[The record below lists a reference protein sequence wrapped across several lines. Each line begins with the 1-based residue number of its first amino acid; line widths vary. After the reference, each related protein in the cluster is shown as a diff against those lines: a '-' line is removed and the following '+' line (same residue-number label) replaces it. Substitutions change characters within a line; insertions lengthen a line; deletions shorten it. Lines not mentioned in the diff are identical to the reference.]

1 MADWEDAPA
10 RSSATSGW
18 EDAPTAKGGWE
29 DAPTTATKTAE
40 VKAEA
45 PTTDYSTDA
54 MGADIGSS
62 IMDVAAPKK
71 GKSIFE
77 NGVKLEPPNVDY
89 EKNLETMRRSG
100 SPESVMFRP
109 GRQLE
114 AVNRQIEQ
122 GQAARRAAVEK
133 AAEQAATKK
142 FLQEREA
149 EIEGYGPL
157 GFAKDVGV
165 ALGKGTVSLGQ
176 SAVGLAE
183 IATGWYPDNPLGI
196 GQWGKMLNKLGYDP
210 ERTNQF
216 LTGLQTPQSQLQQ
229 QEVQDTRGF
238 FNTIGALGVNPLAL
252 VDSIVQ
258 SLPGTVGS
266 GAAGGQFTRFLV
278 TKAATEAADK
288 GLVGVAAKQFIEE
301 KVRDKAA
308 QIALA
313 ASAAEG
319 AQTTGSIADQ
329 ARAAGKDWGEYVAPA
344 LAAGFGTTAIG
355 ATAGKIASKFG
366 IGDIETEIAARAAG
380 VRNVGVGQQGLLTN
394 VRNEM
399 IKEGVLEEL
408 PQGTQEQIFTNLATG
423 RPWNEGVPEASA
435 QSLMAGAGMGGG
447 HAVLARALQ
456 KVEAIVGKY
465 KPLEDRLIDALD
477 KEVATTETAD
487 RAAVEEEMR
496 QAEEYRNAPPVE
508 ESVYEG
514 PEPPDIFGPPSE
526 TPTEAV
532 VSAPTPAAVETPAPT
547 GAAETVAPEETPLHG
562 WMKGINPALDKFY
575 NSILEKPLSEI
586 PKEYGRAKVILESF
600 NDGIKFV
607 RDALARWDHPAITGK
622 TESERRIAKTKNANA
637 EERELLD
644 LEGELAGL
652 GVRVA
657 YQFMALAKGYKGKK
671 AGSMEKIDAAE
682 AEALKLFE
690 RGMDLMYARGLLDE
704 STTADYEENKGI
716 SKPDAIVQEPEEPTP
731 VTSTTDEWED
741 ATVPEA
747 VEPSAPVDAADSIT
761 PKAEAPAPYYGTEEV
776 NVLGNKIK
784 ETAEK
789 IASDYMVGDDVRV
802 GNVPG
807 VVVGTEGDY
816 IKFRPDNAV
825 SPKAYQR
832 VPKRN
837 VTFVSRPNTVAKSAA
852 SKSADQEKKFGSE
865 QGKLNADMG
874 GLIQLLGAN
883 MYAASIAEV
892 TVKELLQN
900 AFDAVKGAVSD
911 KKAPS
916 LYKTGEITIEFNGDD
931 RTITIQDNA
940 RGMTPEIVR
949 DAFFT
954 VAGSDKSDLDPSE
967 RSGGLGLAKMG
978 FMLGAERL
986 ILDTVR
992 DGVRVTVNTSAKD
1005 IADSKFQIVK
1015 KPAPKGEHG
1024 TTVTVKIPE
1033 YYIDPKTGEQ
1043 KTIYFSDNASYYD
1056 ALKQPLIGPVQVTVK
1071 KTGFFAESEV
1081 LQVGV
1086 NFPKQN
1092 YQEFKVNFGWGSA
1105 DIYFGK
1111 TRKEGYGI
1119 KHQVLSSGVYQFNTE
1134 FSLSQTEKIPFDI
1147 IVNVKPN
1154 VEAKHPDYPFENSR
1168 ERFKGRLKEDIES
1181 LALYLRQI
1189 ALGHEAANLKESFQ
1203 NIVSMPR
1210 LDLGADVADASKKL
1224 HKAFDKRTGRE
1235 STGELPPLP
1244 QEVNITGT
1252 QVIAR
1257 DTGKVLADR
1266 AKKEEKQ
1273 TKGSFTAETAA
1284 PTRSEFMTQMDQDPK
1299 LPIFHNN
1306 TNVDLLEV
1314 GRQYG
1319 NPEVF
1324 FAELGTLL
1332 VEMKEALGNSRMYG
1346 YDVLKPENLFFA
1358 GISVDKKYGGVHIK
1372 VPYKAVLLNPFYS
1385 FGAKTLFGVRQQLLN
1400 TMIHEVAHT
1409 GDMDH
1414 GVGHNTQMIKVEQYL
1429 ADQGLYDYFRDAI
1442 LEVLVRHESAFTAMR
1457 EAYGQSTTQNTAKSL
1472 EDYGSKSSAA
1482 PDGGDGGS
1490 SVYQLGAVPS
1500 GERLGGDGDI
1510 RPAAPTNPLVGVRR
1524 SGAPEGGAVADT
1536 SVKGKYSLHPSVV
1549 EAINRNDV
1557 NGALRALAQNT
1568 SGLFADLAT
1577 RLAELNLPSSIGFK
1591 QGRDLVRRAIDARTS
1606 QQQTRLFAYISRMYP
1621 DLYDKYFKNYDRS
1634 ENLEQVAAGL
1644 REFEKAK
1651 YNKAPVAAEYAD
1663 VTHVFNKTMPGLTA
1677 PGAFYPAF
1685 DAIDLNPHPQLGTSN
1700 RVFLHEVVH
1709 AATEYL
1715 LFGGAPLTDRQQAAV
1730 ASLYEMYNYAQE
1742 KLPPNQYGF
1751 TNISEFIAEAM
1762 TNSDFQKKLKT
1773 VYYKQEKSTIFNS
1786 LVRTIMR
1793 LFGKD
1798 NLASAAMSEA
1808 NELFS
1813 AYRPTGI
1820 VNIGPRF
1827 SKRVRGPISKP
1838 DTWRTAESVQQTIT
1852 GMVKDATLGRMSMA
1866 DMFKD
1871 ISGSLWSASGWAVR
1885 AAALP
1890 IMPLRLMKD
1899 LTRTKF
1905 PQITGAVDI
1914 VEQMTT
1920 YRGHKLKIAE
1930 NITQSWA
1937 QLQAKFPKQSSLMGR
1952 IMIEATIRSRDP
1964 DAGVPAGAAPDAL
1977 DNAWAALRPE
1987 FKSLYRDV
1995 RDFYADS
2002 VKEMVKEMKQ
2012 RAMQLPKAERQA
2024 MIKKINDQFGP
2035 GKLVAPYFPLRRFGN
2050 FWMQVGKGNFKEFYS
2065 FESPMGRYL
2074 AFQKRKRA
2082 LSKGNALQKALVD
2095 TMRMGNGISEL
2106 YNKNVSTTDVL
2117 RDTQELINGLSST
2130 NVQDL
2135 KKELNDSLNQLIYLL
2150 LPQQSM
2156 RKMFINRRAI
2166 QGASGDMLRVFAYT
2180 AVHSAYQQARF
2191 KYADKFVSNI
2201 NNAKEYIDEF
2211 ASPERASVYRDYVH
2225 ELEKRT
2231 QNVLG
2236 VEDKSPA
2243 AKVVGGIT
2251 NTTFFFMLTAP
2262 ASALLNIIGATAVTM
2277 PYIGGRYG
2285 YAKTN
2290 ALMLKNLARYTAST
2304 PKRSL
2309 LPLVTGDFSNVSFPS
2324 IVEGGGLSPLLQRAA
2339 DRFVTDGDI
2348 NISMTNDIF
2357 ELGDRPSDLYTGRT
2371 SAVKKVLSAVFHQAE
2386 RLNREVSLLSTFEL
2400 AYDKYNGAEKKDLR
2414 GVIERDANGK
2424 ALTYTPDEAFEI
2436 AIGEARDIAGIS
2448 LGDFSRQMKGRIFTV
2463 PGVNL
2468 LTQFKQY
2475 AITATYA
2482 ILRNFYLTVAAPFNN
2497 AELAEYRTQM
2507 EKDKLPQNVIDQRI
2521 AEADQMRRE
2530 IYREGRRRLAGILGM
2545 TFMYGGVAAMPFFS
2559 LGLGTLI
2566 KAAFSGDDDDD
2577 EFFNWENWF
2586 YNYMVSEVGG
2596 AAGAMFAKMGMSE
2609 KGAKELGE
2617 KTGAA
2622 IARGPVSAVTG
2633 ASLSDRVSLD
2643 LKNLWYREGKY
2654 SPDARETVKEEII
2667 ANLGPSV
2674 GLGLNWADAYKLA
2687 SEGQYAR
2694 AFETAAPAVVSKP
2707 VTAYRLGTQGA
2718 TTRGGDVIGGLYSDQ
2733 FSLWE
2738 LSLQSIGL
2746 QPEKLAVTQKR
2757 AIQAKTYE
2765 QKVLDRKT
2773 ALMNRIWMERESPEG
2788 LEAALEKAAE
2798 FSMKYPEVAIT
2809 PKSIADSFE
2818 SRNEAKAKA
2827 EAIGA
2832 KLNEKLLPRTYPML
2846 GK

>member
-1 MADWEDAPA
+1 MADWEDAPV
-10 RSSATSGW
+10 RSSTTGGW
-18 EDAPTAKGGWE
+18 EDAPAAKGGWE
-29 DAPTTATKTAE
+29 DAP
-40 VKAEA
+40 A
-45 PTTDYSTDA
+45 PTVKKTEEPTADYSDA
-54 MGADIGSS
+54 MGTDLGSA

-77 NGVKLEPPNVDY
+77 NGVKLEPPTVDY

-100 SPESVMFRP
+100 SPESIMFRP

-114 AVNRQIEQ
+114 AVEKQIAQ
-122 GQAARRAAVEK
+122 GQAARRAAAEK

-142 FLQEREA
+142 FLQERES
-149 EIEGYGPL
+149 EISGYGPL
-157 GFAKDVGV
+157 GLAQDIAGAAAKGVVG
-165 ALGKGTVSLGQ
+165 LGQ

-196 GQWGKMLNKLGYDP
+196 GQWGKMLNKLGYNPDQ
-210 ERTNQF
+210 TNQF
-216 LTGLQTPQSQLQQ
+216 ITGLQTPQSQLQQ
-229 QEVQDTRGF
+229 EEVEGTRGF
-238 FNTIGALGVNPLAL
+238 VNTVVALGVNPLAL

-258 SLPGTVGS
+258 SLPGTVGA
-266 GAAGGQFTRFLV
+266 GAAGGQFVKFLV
-278 TKAATEAADK
+278 SKAATEAGAL
-288 GLVGVAAKQFIEE
+288 GLTGVAAREFIENKVKE
-301 KVRDKAA
+301 KAV
-308 QIALA
+308 QIATV
-313 ASAAEG
+313 ASGAEG
-319 AQTTGSIADQ
+319 AQTAGSIADQ

-344 LAAGFGTTAIG
+344 LAAGLGTTAIG
-355 ATAGKIASKFG
+355 AASGKLATKLG
-366 IGDIETEIAARAAG
+366 IGDVETEIAARSAG
-380 VRNVGVGQQGLLTN
+380 VRNVGVSDQAMLRSI
-394 VRNEM
+394 RNEM
-399 IKEGVLEEL
+399 VKEGVFEEL
-408 PQGTQEQIFTNLATG
+408 PQGAQEQIFTNLATG
-423 RPWNEGVPEASA
+423 RPWNEGVSEAAAKSM
-435 QSLMAGAGMGGG
+435 MAGAGMGGG
-447 HAVLARALQ
+447 HAAVARALQ
-456 KVEAIVGKY
+456 KAEAIVDKY
-465 KPLEDRLIDALD
+465 KPLEDRLIEALD
-477 KEVATTETAD
+477 QEGDGLTEVQKEAI
-487 RAAVEEEMR
+487 
-496 QAEEYRNAPPVE
+496 AEREAIQAPPVTE
-508 ESVYEG
+508 QPLEG
-514 PEPPDIFGPPSE
+514 PEPPDIFGAPREEATAPAVPTPAPTEVEAPAPTGDAEAVAPSE
-526 TPTEAV
+526 TPLRPWLA
-532 VSAPTPAAVETPAPT
+532 
-547 GAAETVAPEETPLHG
+547 
-562 WMKGINPALDKFY
+562 GINPALDKFY
-575 NSILEKPLSEI
+575 DENIGKPVESF
-586 PKEYGRAKVILESF
+586 PKELQQAKGIIDRF
-600 NDGIKFV
+600 NDGLTFV
-607 RDALARWDHPAITGK
+607 KERLAKWDHPAITGA
-622 TESERRIAKTKNANA
+622 TESERRRAKKQNANA
-637 EERELLD
+637 EERELLS
-644 LEGELAGL
+644 LESELAGL
-652 GVRVA
+652 GVRA
-657 YQFMALAKGYKGKK
+657 TNQFMALAKGYKGKK
-671 AGSMEKIDAAE
+671 AGSMAKIEAAE
-682 AEALKLFE
+682 DEAFKLFN
-690 RGMDLMYARGLLDE
+690 RAMDLMYARGLLTEEEAADWE
-704 STTADYEENKGI
+704 ESKGITKPAEAPTPITSTEDLWEEAPQPEAIQPVTPTDSTDSTTP
-716 SKPDAIVQEPEEPTP
+716 KPT
-731 VTSTTDEWED
+731 
-741 ATVPEA
+741 
-747 VEPSAPVDAADSIT
+747 
-761 PKAEAPAPYYGTEEV
+761 APAPYFGTDEI
-776 NVLGNKIK
+776 NALGTKIK
-784 ETAEK
+784 DTVNQ
-789 IASDYMVGDDVRV
+789 ITSDFMVGDEVRIGNIP
-802 GNVPG
+802 GNV
-807 VVVGTEGDY
+807 VGLEGDY
-816 IKFRPDNAV
+816 VKVRPINAV

-832 VPKRN
+832 VPKAN
-837 VTFVSRPNTVAKSAA
+837 VTFVARPDTASTSAA

-916 LYKTGEITIEFNGDD
+916 LYKTGEITITFDD
-931 RTITIQDNA
+931 NKRTITIQDNA

-986 ILDTVR
+986 TLDTVR
-992 DGVRVTVNTSAKD
+992 DGVRVRVDTSAKD
-1005 IADSKFQIVK
+1005 IAGSKFQIVK
-1015 KPAPKGEHG
+1015 TPANKNEHG
-1024 TTVTVKIPE
+1024 TTVTVQIPE
-1033 YYIDPKTGEQ
+1033 YYTDPKTGE
-1043 KTIYFSDNASYYD
+1043 KKAIYFSDNASYYD
-1056 ALKQPLIGPVQVTVK
+1056 ALQQPLIGPVVVK
-1071 KTGFFAESEV
+1071 TERKSVFGNETAT
-1081 LQVGV
+1081 LPVGV
-1086 NFPKQN
+1086 NFPE
-1092 YQEFKVNFGWGSA
+1092 QEFQKFKVNFAWGSA

-1111 TRKEGYGI
+1111 TRKEGRYNI

-1134 FSLSQTEKIPFDI
+1134 FALSQSEKIPFDI

-1168 ERFKGRLKEDIES
+1168 ERFKGRLKEDIDS
-1181 LALYLRQI
+1181 LGAYLKQI
-1189 ALGHEAANLKESFQ
+1189 AMGHEAADLKENFK

-1210 LDLGADVADASKKL
+1210 VDIGADVADASKKL
-1224 HKAFDKRTGRE
+1224 HKAFDKRAPGE
-1235 STGELPPLP
+1235 GIKELPPLP
-1244 QEVNITGT
+1244 TEVTVTGT
-1252 QVIAR
+1252 RVVST
-1257 DTGKVLADR
+1257 DSGKVLADR
-1266 AKKEEKQ
+1266 TKKEEKS
-1273 TKGSFTAETAA
+1273 TKGTFTADTAA
-1284 PTRSEFMTQMDQDPK
+1284 PTRDEFMVDMEQDPTK
-1299 LPIFHNN
+1299 PIFHNN

-1319 NPEVF
+1319 TPEVF

-1332 VEMKEALGNSRMYG
+1332 VEMKEALAKSGMWG

-1400 TMIHEVAHT
+1400 TMIHEIAHT

-1414 GVGHNTQMIKVEQYL
+1414 GVGHNTQMIKVEQFL

-1442 LEVLVRHESAFTAMR
+1442 LDVLTRHESAFTAMR

-1472 EDYGSKSSAA
+1472 EDYGKKSAA
-1482 PDGGDGGS
+1482 A
-1490 SVYQLGAVPS
+1490 QA
-1500 GERLGGDGDI
+1500 GGDGDGSVYPLGSVPAGGGQGGDGDL

-1524 SGAPEGGAVADT
+1524 ATAPEGWTVADT
-1536 SVKGKYSLHPSVV
+1536 GVRFKNNLHPSVV
-1549 EAINRNDV
+1549 EAINNNDI
-1557 NGALRALAQNT
+1557 NGALRALAKNT
-1568 SGLFADLAT
+1568 SGLYSELAS
-1577 RLAELNLPSSIGFK
+1577 RLAELELPSSVGFK
-1591 QGRDLVRRAIDARTS
+1591 QGRDLVRRAIDRRTG
-1606 QQQTRLFAYISRMYP
+1606 QLQTRMFAYIDRMYP
-1621 DLYDKYFKNYDRS
+1621 DLYAKYFKNYDRS
-1634 ENLEQVAAGL
+1634 ENLEQVAEGL
-1644 REFEKAK
+1644 KEFAKDK
-1651 YNKAPVAAEYAD
+1651 YNKGPVAAEYAD
-1663 VTHVFNKTMPGLTA
+1663 VAATFNKFMPGLTA
-1677 PGAFYPAF
+1677 PGAFYPMF
-1685 DAIDLNPHPQLGTSN
+1685 DAIDLNPHPYFGTSN
-1700 RVFLHEVVH
+1700 RVLLHEVVH

-1715 LFGGAPLTDRQQAAV
+1715 LYGGAPLTDRQQAAV

-1742 KLPPNQYGF
+1742 KLPPGDYGF
-1751 TNISEFIAEAM
+1751 TNISEFIAEAL
-1762 TNSDFQKKLKT
+1762 TNKGFQDKLKT
-1773 VYYKQEKSTIFNS
+1773 VYYKQEKSSLLNS
-1786 LVRTIMR
+1786 FVRIVMR

-1798 NLASAAMSEA
+1798 NLASAAMTEA

-1813 AYRPTGI
+1813 AFRPQGI

-1827 SKRVRGPISKP
+1827 AKRVRGPISKP
-1838 DTWRTAESVQQTIT
+1838 DTWRTAETVQQNIT
-1852 GMVKDATLGRMSMA
+1852 GMVQDAATGRMSLA
-1866 DMFKD
+1866 DVLKD
-1871 ISGSLWSASGWAVR
+1871 VSGAMWSASGWAVR
-1885 AAALP
+1885 ATMLP
-1890 IMPLRLMKD
+1890 ILPLRVMKD

-1905 PQITGAVDI
+1905 PQVTGAVDI

-1930 NITQSWA
+1930 NVTQKWA
-1937 QLQAKFPKQSSLMGR
+1937 QLQAQFPKQSSLMGR
-1952 IMIEATIRSRDP
+1952 IMIEATIRGRDP
-1964 DAGVPAGAAPDAL
+1964 EAGVPAGAAPDAL
-1977 DNAWAALRPE
+1977 DNAWNALRPE

-2002 VKEMVKEMKQ
+2002 VKEMVKEMKK

-2024 MIKKINDQFGP
+2024 MIRKINDQFGP

-2065 FESPMGRYL
+2065 FENPVGRFL
-2074 AFQKRKRA
+2074 AFQKRKRQ

-2106 YNKNVSTTDVL
+2106 YSSNVSTTDVL
-2117 RDTQELINGLSST
+2117 RDTQDLINGLTSS

-2166 QGASGDMLRVFAYT
+2166 QGASGDMLRVFAHT

-2211 ASPERASVYRDYVH
+2211 ASPERAAVYRDYVH

-2277 PYIGGRYG
+2277 PYIGARYG
-2285 YAKTN
+2285 YVKTN

-2309 LPLVTGDFSNVSFPS
+2309 LPLATGQFSNVSFPS
-2324 IVEGGGLSPLLQRAA
+2324 IVEGGSLDPLLQRAA

-2400 AYDKYNGAEKKDLR
+2400 AYEKYNGAEKKDLR
-2414 GVIERDANGK
+2414 GVVERDANGK

-2436 AIGEARDIAGIS
+2436 AIGEARDIAGIT
-2448 LGDFSRQMKGRIFTV
+2448 LGDFSRQMKGRAFTV

-2482 ILRNFYLTVAAPFNN
+2482 ILRNFYLTVAAPFNK
-2497 AELAEYRTQM
+2497 AEIAEFRTQM

-2521 AEADQMRRE
+2521 EEADQMRRE
-2530 IYREGRRRLAGILGM
+2530 IYQEGRRRLAGILGM

-2566 KAAFSGDDDDD
+2566 KAAFSDGDDDD
-2577 EFFNWENWF
+2577 EFFDWENWF
-2586 YNYMVSEVGG
+2586 YNYMVNEVGG

-2622 IARGPVSAVTG
+2622 IARGPASAVTG

-2654 SPDARETVKEEII
+2654 SPDVRESVKEEII

-2687 SEGQYAR
+2687 SEGQFAR
-2694 AFETAAPAVVSKP
+2694 AFETAAPAVASKP

-2718 TTRGGDVIGGLYSDQ
+2718 TTRGGDVIGNLYADQ

-2746 QPEKLAVTQKR
+2746 QPEKLAVAQKR

-2765 QKVLDRKT
+2765 QKVLDKKT
-2773 ALMNRIWMERESPEG
+2773 ALMNRIWMERESPDG
-2788 LEAALEKAAE
+2788 LETALEKAAE